1 MTSLFGY
8 DVVSYRFFENRMP
21 YDVEI
26 DEDWYRMNYPDVD
39 EAIIEATFSSAKDHF
54 LRVGYLEGRLPYPGF
69 ELRIAGR
76 P

>member
-1 MTSLFGY
+1 MTLLRGRVLLRDGRLEQAAARPVLQLKGFNEP
-8 DVVSYRFFENRMP
+8 V
-21 YDVEI
+21 
-26 DEDWYRMNYPDVD
+26 
-39 EAIIEATFSSAKDHF
+39 IIESIELLKRGKEHF